1 MYRAGAS
8 RLAFKGVEQ
17 IVWQRFEKRF
27 RDVELVL
34 SEADRPFGFSH
45 LRHRSNF
52 SYWRISLAQE
62 DRLSFRQSIQI
73 LREMGFGLV
82 YIQPDHSSLLN
93 QGVN

>member
-1 MYRAGAS
+1 MYRVGAS

-27 RDVELVL
+27 RDLELVL
-34 SEADRPFGFSH
+34 SEADRPVGFSH
-45 LRHRSNF
+45 LRHRANF

-62 DRLSFRQSIQI
+62 DRFTFRQSIQI

-82 YIQPDHSSLLN
+82 HTQPNHSSY
-93 QGVN
+93 